1 MRAAVEA
8 VVFDLDGTLVE
19 TEAAYRAAFHQALAA
34 VGVAA
39 PQAEFHDRLVGLPRP
54 DRVPLLRAQ
63 FGAAFPMAA
72 FFAAYDAARAAL
84 LRDGVAPARGAPAL
98 LEWLRLEG
106 IACAV
111 ATACSRRTAEAH
123 LRHAGL
129 AAHFRVVVTRDE
141 VARRKPHPESFRR
154 AAAALGVA
162 PQRAVAIEDSAPG
175 AAAAL
180 AAGMRTV
187 LLARRGVPG
196 AITEGCWAVV
206 DGLQEAGA
214 LLRTLAAQRSRA
226 A

>member
-1 MRAAVEA
+1 MREAVEA

-19 TEAAYRAAFHQALAA
+19 TEAAYRAAFHQALERI
-34 VGVAA
+34 GVAA
-39 PQAEFHDRLVGLPRP
+39 PEPDFHDRLVGLPRP
-54 DRVPLLRAQ
+54 DREPLLRAR
-63 FGAAFPMAA
+63 FGPRFPMAA
-72 FFAAYDAARAAL
+72 FFGAYYAARAAL

-98 LEWLRLEG
+98 LEWLRREG

-111 ATACSRRTAEAH
+111 ATACSRKTAEAH
-123 LRHAGL
+123 LRRSGL
-129 AAHFRVVVTRDE
+129 APHFRVVVTRDE
-141 VARRKPHPESFRR
+141 VARRKPHPESFWR
-154 AAAALGVA
+154 AAEALGVA

-196 AITEGCWAVV
+196 ATTEGCWAVV
-206 DGLQEAGA
+206 DGLEAAAA
-214 LLRTLAAQRSRA
+214 LLRPLAARRIQA